1 MLIRF
6 DNVTK
11 SYENLDAL
19 KDINFQAAAGEIVAL
34 CGPNGAGKT
43 TFLELAIGLI
53 RPSLGKV
60 TIMGE
65 DPSRN
70 WQIKRTIG
78 YAGDP
83 GDLIGELTVEELLC
97 YMERMRS
104 PSVPTDTPM
113 QSLLEAFQ
121 LTPKRHEWI
130 CNLSDGMRRKTAI
143 LQALVGSPSLLIL
156 DEPTS
161 GLDIEVK
168 QVCGRLLAEKAAQG
182 ATLLIATHDFRLLD
196 AIQPRI
202 LMLVDGQIAADGRLA
217 NLLTTHTCTSAE
229 ELILKLW
236 PQRVSA

>member
-1 MLIRF
+1 MLIHF

-19 KDINFQAAAGEIVAL
+19 KEINFQAAAGEIVAL

-53 RPSLGKV
+53 RPSVGTV
-60 TIMGE
+60 TVMGE

-70 WQIKRTIG
+70 WQIKRKIG

-97 YMERMRS
+97 YMERMRG
-104 PSVPTDTPM
+104 PSVPADAPM
-113 QSLLEAFQ
+113 ESLLEALQ

-130 CNLSDGMRRKTAI
+130 CNLSDGMRRKTAL
-143 LQALVGSPSLLIL
+143 LQALAGSPPLLIL
-156 DEPTS
+156 DEPTN

-182 ATLLIATHDFRLLD
+182 TTLFVATHDFRLLD

-217 NLLTTHTCTSAE
+217 DLLPAHGCTSAE

-236 PQRVSA
+236 PTKVSA